1 MKVLVAD
8 DEKNIR
14 DSIARLLQDEGLEAS
29 TAADGAE
36 ARALLESEHFD
47 GLVLDLR
54 MPREDGLAVL
64 AWMRDAGPQ
73 VPTIVISAYG
83 DVRDAVEAMKRGARD
98 YLVKPFDPEELL
110 LRLRRLLEEGQL
122 SGRFEAGARAV
133 AAREDAATWL
143 GDSPRMREIRGLVE
157 KTARTPSTV
166 LITGE
171 SGTGKEVVARLLH
184 ALSANPQGPFV
195 AINIGGIP
203 ETLLES
209 ELFGY
214 EKGAFT
220 GASDRKRG
228 MIELASSGTLFLDE
242 IGDMPGAL
250 QVKLLRVLQER
261 KVQRL
266 GGTQPLPINARLVAA
281 TNRDLEALLK
291 EGKFREDL
299 YYRLNVIRIEIPPLR
314 ERREDI
320 PRLAGSFVERLNLER
335 GRKVRGIDPDA
346 LAHLQG
352 YSFPGNVR
360 ELENRIERAFILCEG
375 DTITTRDL
383 GEPFS
388 ALPRPPRTGRLHDQE
403 RALIEKTLAKHKGN
417 RTRAA
422 AELGISRRTLQ
433 NKLRETGGQTPSDG

>member
-1 MKVLVAD
+1 VRVLVAD

-14 DSIARLLQDEGLEAS
+14 ESVARYLAEEGFQVE
-29 TAADGAE
+29 TAAEGTA
-36 ARALLESEHFD
+36 ARALLESEPFD

-54 MPREDGLAVL
+54 MPGMDGLAVL
-64 AWMRDAGPQ
+64 SWMQEAGPP

-83 DVRDAVEAMKRGARD
+83 DVRDAVQAMKLGARD
-98 YLVKPFDPEELL
+98 YLVKPFDPEELVH
-110 LRLRRLLEEGQL
+110 RLRRLLEESAL
-122 SGRFEAGARAV
+122 SRQAEAGRRA
-133 AAREDAATWL
+133 AQGPGNPGDAWIGA
-143 GDSPRMREIRGLVE
+143 SPGMQDVRRLVE
-157 KTARTPSTV
+157 RVAPTPATV

-171 SGTGKEVVARLLH
+171 SGTGKEVVARLIH
-184 ALSANPQGPFV
+184 TLSACRQGPFI
-195 AINIGGIP
+195 AINVGGIP

-220 GASDRKRG
+220 GAAERKRG

-242 IGDMPGAL
+242 IGDMPAAL

-266 GGTQPLPINARLVAA
+266 GSTQSLPIDARILAA

-291 EGKFREDL
+291 EGRFREDL
-299 YYRLNVIRIEIPPLR
+299 YYRLNVIRIEVPPLR
-314 ERREDI
+314 SRREDI
-320 PRLAGSFVERLNLER
+320 PALAGYFVEKLNRER
-335 GRKVRGIDPDA
+335 GRRISGVDPDA
-346 LAHLQG
+346 LARLQA
-352 YSFPGNVR
+352 YAFPGNVR
-360 ELENRIERAFILCEG
+360 ELENRIERAFIMASGEQ
-375 DTITTRDL
+375 ITPRDL

-388 ALPRPPRTGRLHDQE
+388 TAVRPPRAGKLRDRE
-403 RALIEKTLAKHKGN
+403 RDLIEQTLARHGGN

-433 NKLRETGGQTPSDG
+433 NKLKESGGGG

>member
-14 DSIARLLQDEGLEAS
+14 DSIARFIKAEGIESA

-54 MPREDGLAVL
+54 MPKEDGLSL
-64 AWMRDAGPQ
+64 LSWMRESGPQ
-73 VPTIVISAYG
+73 VPAIVISAYG

-110 LRLRRLLEEGQL
+110 LRLRRLLEESAL
-122 SGRFEAGARAV
+122 TGRFEAGARS
-133 AAREDAATWL
+133 AAALAEDAGAVWL
-143 GDSPRMREIRGLVE
+143 GESARMREVRALVE
-157 KTARTPSTV
+157 KVAPTPSTV

-171 SGTGKEVVARLLH
+171 SGTGKEVIARLVH
-184 ALSANPQGPFV
+184 SLSATPQGPFV

-203 ETLLES
+203 DTLLES

-220 GASDRKRG
+220 GAAERKRG

-242 IGDMPGAL
+242 IGDMPPAP

-266 GGTQPLPINARLVAA
+266 GGTVALPINARFIAA
-281 TNRDLEALLK
+281 TNRDLEDLLK
-291 EGKFREDL
+291 EGTFREDL
-299 YYRLNVIRIEIPPLR
+299 YYRLNVIRIEVPPLR
-314 ERREDI
+314 DRREDI
-320 PRLAGSFVERLNLER
+320 PHLAGSIVERLNHER
-335 GRKVRGIDPDA
+335 GRKVRGIEPDA
-346 LAHLQG
+346 LARLQG
-352 YSFPGNVR
+352 YGFPGNVR

-375 DTITTRDL
+375 ESLSARDL

-388 ALPRPPRTGRLHDQE
+388 ALPRAPRVGKLHDQE
-403 RALIEKTLAKHKGN
+403 RDLIERTLSKHGGN

-422 AELGISRRTLQ
+422 EELGISRRTLQ
-433 NKLRETGGQTPSDG
+433 NRLRERGN